1 MFTSNDMDF
10 ILQQARDLLAVD
22 SPTGFTKKAVGHV
35 LDIYRQMGYA
45 PIVTKK
51 GGVFIDLGGKNDAD
65 AILLTAHMDT
75 LGAMVQTLKDNGRL
89 KLTPLGGLA
98 ANNIEGE
105 NCRIYT
111 RSGKVY
117 DASCQLINASLHVND
132 DYRETK
138 RNFDTMEAVLDEDVH
153 DRAGL
158 EQLGLMAGDIV
169 CFDPRTRIT
178 ASGYIK
184 SRFLD
189 DKLSVA
195 ILMGYA
201 RHLQMEDIVP
211 DRRIYQ
217 QLSVFEEVGHGSAHL
232 PADVTEVLAV
242 DMGCVGDGLSCTE
255 RQVSICVKDSHG
267 PYHYDV
273 VSSLIEAARQ
283 HRIDFA
289 ADVYP
294 HYGSDA
300 DAALDAGYDIR
311 HGLIGPG
318 VYASHG
324 YERSHIEGV
333 RNTYELLKAYLG

>member
-1 MFTSNDMDF
+1 MFTTNDMDF
-10 ILQQARDLLAVD
+10 ILQQARDLLAID
-22 SPTGFTKKAVGHV
+22 SPTGFTRKAVDHV
-35 LDIYRQMGYA
+35 FNIYRQMGYS
-45 PIVTKK
+45 PVITKK
-51 GGVFIDLGGKNDAD
+51 GGIFIDLGGKDESN

-75 LGAMVQTLKDNGRL
+75 LGAMVQTPKDNGRL
-89 KLTPLGGLA
+89 KITPLGGLA

-117 DASCQLINASLHVND
+117 DGTCQLINASLHVND
-132 DYRETK
+132 DYRDVK
-138 RNFDTMEAVLDEDVH
+138 RNFDTMEVVLDENIH
-153 DRAGL
+153 DKAGL
-158 EQLGLMAGDIV
+158 EQLGLMTGDIV

-178 ASGYIK
+178 PTGYIK

-189 DKLSVA
+189 DKLSAA
-195 ILMGYA
+195 ILIGYA

-211 DRRIYQ
+211 ERRIYQ
-217 QLSVFEEVGHGSAHL
+217 QLSVFEEVGHGSSNL

-242 DMGCVGDGLSCTE
+242 DMGCIGDGLACTE

-273 VSSLIEAARQ
+273 VSDLIATARQ